1 MHFDLINIYCV
12 RVKQGL
18 CNAEE
23 PGGGERYAGRSKGES
38 GRGRGVGGS

>member
-23 PGGGERYAGRSKGES
+23 PGGVERYGERSKGES
-38 GRGRGVGGS
+38 GRGGGGGS